1 MSLSCRIVYKV
12 PRVIDVDVLQRYTT
26 RCFCDDPVMTG
37 EMYERTSPQLQAV
50 GLVDKNSLLS
60 GHNHKKGMEFDAM
73 ERHEYL
79 TFRLVL
85 GKADN

>member
-1 MSLSCRIVYKV
+1 
-12 PRVIDVDVLQRYTT
+12 
-26 RCFCDDPVMTG
+26 MTG
-37 EMYERTSPQLQAV
+37 EVYERISPQLQAV
-50 GLVDKNSLLS
+50 GLVNKSSLLS

-73 ERHEYL
+73 ERHKYL